1 MDQTRLAF
9 CPPRGYVL
17 KKRVDDYECVC
28 ACVRVCVCE
37 RASKRIE
44 GVGMYVSAIMIK
56 VFPLRELAGVWWM
69 AAWGCTPSARESEA
83 SALRGLKTGQRT
95 CCAEMR
101 IFISCDSV
109 MKTFNRAFVC
119 IHVRTMR
126 SVWAIPS
133 DKICPCTQALIFS
146 FLFFWILF
154 IFASPSRS
162 VRDLNGLQYSDSSS
176 LGIQSQSMKRSN

>member
-1 MDQTRLAF
+1 M
-9 CPPRGYVL
+9 C
-17 KKRVDDYECVC
+17 
-28 ACVRVCVCE
+28 VCVCE

-119 IHVRTMR
+119 IHVRTMWCR
-126 SVWAIPS
+126 VGDTIRQDLSLYTS
-133 DKICPCTQALIFS
+133 TDL

-176 LGIQSQSMKRSN
+176 LGIQSQRMKRSN

>member
-1 MDQTRLAF
+1 M
-9 CPPRGYVL
+9 
-17 KKRVDDYECVC
+17 
-28 ACVRVCVCE
+28 CVRVCVCE
-37 RASKRIE
+37 RAGKRIE
-44 GVGMYVSAIMIK
+44 GVGMYVSGIMIK

-109 MKTFNRAFVC
+109 MKTFNKAFVC
-119 IHVRTMR
+119 IHVRTMW

-133 DKICPCTQALIFS
+133 DKH
-146 FLFFWILF
+146 
-154 IFASPSRS
+154 
-162 VRDLNGLQYSDSSS
+162 
-176 LGIQSQSMKRSN
+176 